1 MKNLLCFYDMAV
13 SPCSYDFFTFY
24 YAAENCRIRRN
35 LDGLDLFLVHG
46 PENKFREDSLRT
58 LEQNEN
64 FFHNVIVPG
73 VSLLGSCNS
82 FSWMSREALARMK
95 ICSELT
101 FPRGYS
107 YSTPR
112 SEYLGVE
119 LLGSQIREDS
129 PGYFRA
135 PEYSRKM
142 VEQFLESN
150 SITDKYITLTVREI
164 GRDNVNGGRSIE
176 PTVWQEFI
184 SLSTKMGF
192 KTFVVRDTSC
202 AFKDP
207 LFEGALECP
216 IASIHLPFR
225 LALYERAH
233 LNFNK
238 NNGPNVLQWFGNCD
252 SIFFY
257 QMDPEVVA
265 VSPSWFESRYGMVE
279 GSQFPMTTQNKRLLW
294 EHETIER
301 LQDIIENKSNYILN
315 LNDLHQPLGQSN
327 IQATFKAALNAL
339 IINCRFCILE
349 EDRKLFQKLVE
360 INAKFGLVSEQKFT
374 NFLINSPIPKQNL
387 ISLTAF

>member
-1 MKNLLCFYDMAV
+1 MKNLFCFYDMAV

-35 LDGLDLFLVHG
+35 LDGLELFLVQG
-46 PENKFREDSLRT
+46 PENRYREDRLRT
-58 LEQNEN
+58 IEQNEN

-82 FSWMSREALARMK
+82 FSWISRETLARMK
-95 ICSELT
+95 ICTELT

-107 YSTPR
+107 HSKPR

-129 PGYFRA
+129 PGHFQA
-135 PEYSRKM
+135 PEYSSEM
-142 VEQFLESN
+142 VEQFLNSN
-150 SITDKYITLTVREI
+150 AISDKYITLTVREI
-164 GRDNVNGGRSIE
+164 DRDDVNGGRSIK
-176 PTVWQEFI
+176 PAVWQEFI
-184 SLSTKMGF
+184 WLSNKIGF
-192 KTFVVRDTSC
+192 KTIVVRDTCC
-202 AFKDP
+202 AFKKQ

-225 LALYERAH
+225 LALYEKAY

-301 LQDIIENKSNYILN
+301 LENIIENKSEYISN
-315 LNDLHQPLGQSN
+315 INNLHQPVGRSN

-349 EDRKLFQKLVE
+349 EDRKFFQKLVE
-360 INAKFGLVSEQKFT
+360 INARFDLVSEQKLT
-374 NFLINSPIPKQNL
+374 KFLINSPIPKQNL
-387 ISLTAF
+387 IALTAL